1 MSQTTP
7 DNTPSRNFEEALS
20 ALENRVRKLEA
31 GELPLEE
38 ALGLFEEGI
47 ELTRECHEK
56 LDAADQKIIELS
68 RDMNEEIQETERE

>member
-7 DNTPSRNFEEALS
+7 DNNPSRNFEEALS

-68 RDMNEEIQETERE
+68 RDVNEEVQETER

>member
-1 MSQTTP
+1 MSTSSP
-7 DNTPSRNFEEALS
+7 EDPKNRSFEEALS

-68 RDMNEEIQETERE
+68 RGMDEEIQETER

>member
-1 MSQTTP
+1 MSTSSP
-7 DNTPSRNFEEALS
+7 EDPNNRSFEEALS

-68 RDMNEEIQETERE
+68 RGMDEEIQETER

>member
-1 MSQTTP
+1 MSTSSP
-7 DNTPSRNFEEALS
+7 EDPKNRSFEEALS

-68 RDMNEEIQETERE
+68 QSVDKEILETER

>member
-1 MSQTTP
+1 MSTNSP
-7 DNTPSRNFEEALS
+7 KDPKNRSFEEALS

-68 RDMNEEIQETERE
+68 QSVDKEIQETER

>member
-7 DNTPSRNFEEALS
+7 ENNPSRNFEEALS
-20 ALENRVRKLEA
+20 ALESRVRKLEA

-68 RDMNEEIQETERE
+68 RDMNEEIQETER

>member
-1 MSQTTP
+1 MSTSSPEDQK
-7 DNTPSRNFEEALS
+7 NRSFEEALS

-68 RDMNEEIQETERE
+68 RGMDDEIQETER